1 MSPFLLV
8 SIAIFG
14 AAIFAF
20 IASLFKQPLL
30 VGYILAGIT
39 LSAFGFFSE
48 TNKDLLENMGHLGIA
63 FLLFLVGIEM
73 NLKEIK
79 SFGRASLI
87 TGLGQ
92 MAFTI
97 GVGLFVVLLLGYK
110 FIPGLYLAIALAF
123 SSTVVIVKLLSEKR
137 DLNSLYGKISIGFLL
152 VQDFAAILLL
162 VFLAGLQKGAVD
174 ISDFLILFGKGALLF
189 LGVYIL
195 SKTVL
200 PKIFDKVAL
209 ASQELLFL
217 TSIAWALILSSL
229 VALPQIGFSIEIG
242 GFLAGLALANSTE
255 HLQIASRVKPLRD
268 FFLPIFFLV
277 LGAKMIAGLDFGVL
291 FEAIGLSLI
300 VLIGNPLIVFV
311 LMSLLGYKSRTSF
324 LASVT
329 VAQISEFSFIVAIM
343 GAQLGHIT
351 NREVSLVA
359 LVGVITMTI
368 STYLMLYGHVL
379 YHTWRGILK
388 KFERKKTK
396 ESAFLSQQELTGHT
410 ILVGLGRT
418 GRALLPIL
426 KKREEPLLIIDF
438 DPEII
443 SRASAEGFSAM
454 YGDVADSEVLE
465 LLNLSGAKYLIS
477 TTNSLQDNLSVLERV
492 KRAFPKKP
500 LVIMTASL
508 PAEALKLYERGADYV
523 VVPRIVSGEYLGD
536 LFSDGLIDKAKLS
549 RLRTRHF
556 ERLAKER
563 FGHL

>member
-8 SIAIFG
+8 SISIFG
-14 AAIFAF
+14 AAVFAF

-30 VGYILAGIT
+30 IGYILAGII
-39 LSAFGFFSE
+39 LSALGFFSD

-97 GVGLFVVLLLGYK
+97 GIGLFVVLLLGYK

-123 SSTVVIVKLLSEKR
+123 SSTVIIVKLLSEKR
-137 DLNSLYGKISIGFLL
+137 DLNSLYGRISIGFLL

-174 ISDFLILFGKGALLF
+174 TSDFLILFGKGALLF

-200 PKIFDKVAL
+200 PKIFDRVAL
-209 ASQELLFL
+209 ASQELLFIA
-217 TSIAWALILSSL
+217 SIAWALILSSF

-277 LGAKMIAGLDFGVL
+277 LGAKMIAGLDLGVL
-291 FEAIGLSLI
+291 FEAVVLSLI
-300 VLIGNPLIVFV
+300 VLIGNPLIVLV

-368 STYLMLYGHVL
+368 STYLMLYGHVI

-396 ESAFLSQQELTGHT
+396 ESAFLSQQEFVGHT
-410 ILVGLGRT
+410 ILIGLGRT
-418 GRALLPIL
+418 GRALLPVL
-426 KKREEPLLIIDF
+426 KKREESLLIVDF
-438 DPEII
+438 DPEVV
-443 SRASAEGFSAM
+443 SRACAEGCSAM
-454 YGDVADSEVLE
+454 YGDVADSEALE
-465 LLNLSGAKYLIS
+465 SLNLTSAKYLIS
-477 TTNSLQDNLSVLERV
+477 TTNSLQDNLILLERV
-492 KRAFPKKP
+492 KRFAKKP
-500 LVIMTASL
+500 LVVMTAGL
-508 PAEALKLYERGADYV
+508 PGEALKLYEHGADYV

-536 LFSDGLIDKAKLS
+536 LFSDGLIDKAKLT